1 MDDILAIH
9 ENPKIILDKL
19 GTMFRLKNGIEEP
32 KLYLGADLRNGN
44 IRKPMAQLA
53 NAGQSAPAAT

>member
-32 KLYLGADLRNGN
+32 KLYLGADLRKWEYQRNNGTTG
-44 IRKPMAQLA
+44 K
-53 NAGQSAPAAT
+53 